1 MKFIDE
7 ARIEIHA
14 GSGGKGSASMRREKH
29 IPFGGPDGGDGGRG
43 GSIYVI
49 ADENINTLVDYR
61 FARIFRAKDG
71 EQGRGAGCT
80 GGGAD
85 DIVLRVPIG
94 TLVKDIASETLLA
107 DLTHN
112 GEKVMVAKGVQAAF
126 ASALL

>member
-14 GSGGKGSASMRREKH
+14 GAGGKGSASMRREKH

-61 FARIFRAKDG
+61 FARIFRAKNG
-71 EQGRGAGCT
+71 EPGRGAGCN
-80 GGGAD
+80 GAA
-85 DIVLRVPIG
+85 RT
-94 TLVKDIASETLLA
+94 TLSC
-107 DLTHN
+107 
-112 GEKVMVAKGVQAAF
+112 AF
-126 ASALL
+126 RSAPLSRISPTIRFSPT